1 MLYYWKLFAK
11 LLGGLLMAEKLFGLI
26 LEITDAKRKLQEL
39 YDSKGYTDY
48 EVLKQ
53 GDKVDR
59 LINQYLRM
67 VNQKAS

>member
-1 MLYYWKLFAK
+1 MAK
-11 LLGGLLMAEKLFGLI
+11 KLFGLI
-26 LEITDAKRKLQEL
+26 LEIKDAKRKLQEL

-48 EVLKQ
+48 DVLKQ